1 MRGGLAWTLV
11 LWVSVL
17 LAVPRLA
24 AAENLIERE
33 NAHAGARNWDRV
45 VDSAGAAAGYA
56 SELSIVPGQRLQL
69 HISTHER
76 YRIRVYRLGWY
87 GGRGAR
93 LMACEP
99 RCRGAARDGRR
110 FRRPPVEATSGRVV
124 ARWPVTDVIHTRRW
138 WTSGEYL
145 AEVILA
151 SGREIGLRQP
161 IPFVVRA
168 ARPQPRSILVQ
179 VPVDT
184 WEAYND
190 WGGTSLYDFN
200 SVAHHAA
207 VRVSFD
213 RPWDYYGDSNTM
225 FPLSYEYPL
234 LRFLERSGFPL
245 DYVTDVD
252 VDRDPG
258 LLLAHRL
265 SVVLGHD
272 EYWSSGIR
280 AAWDAA
286 ALAGRN
292 LAFLGANIGYWQIRF
307 ADRHRTIIE
316 YRSRRADPDPI
327 ASRKTVPFRS
337 LDPPKPECALE
348 GVEFHGGGLYRPL
361 RNSYTV
367 AAATNPWLA
376 AAGLRPGDVLR
387 GAVKGEWDSVLP
399 GCDTPAPT
407 VLLRYAGRYPA
418 DATVMQTPAL
428 GRVFALGTDGFGS
441 LVDDWEQR
449 TCGVDSRAQ
458 LFLRAALIDLAQLR
472 PAALPPPQTGCGPLW
487 FR

>member
-1 MRGGLAWTLV
+1 
-11 LWVSVL
+11 
-17 LAVPRLA
+17 
-24 AAENLIERE
+24 
-33 NAHAGARNWDRV
+33 
-45 VDSAGAAAGYA
+45 
-56 SELSIVPGQRLQL
+56 
-69 HISTHER
+69 
-76 YRIRVYRLGWY
+76 
-87 GGRGAR
+87 
-93 LMACEP
+93 
-99 RCRGAARDGRR
+99 
-110 FRRPPVEATSGRVV
+110 
-124 ARWPVTDVIHTRRW
+124 
-138 WTSGEYL
+138 
-145 AEVILA
+145 
-151 SGREIGLRQP
+151 
-161 IPFVVRA
+161 
-168 ARPQPRSILVQ
+168 
-179 VPVDT
+179 
-184 WEAYND
+184 
-190 WGGTSLYDFN
+190 
-200 SVAHHAA
+200 
-207 VRVSFD
+207 
-213 RPWDYYGDSNTM
+213 M